1 MSSKII
7 DNLVSSAKNG
17 SAEAFGELYEIYSK
31 DMFRFAYYYLGS
43 YSLAEDCVSECVCL
57 AFQKMGSL
65 RKASAFKSWLFK
77 ILHNCCNNAL
87 REKIMSEG
95 NVEYSSVPDFYHEE
109 DTVSEKLSLK
119 EALAQLSD
127 EEREIVILHY
137 AQGYTSKEIAEIL
150 DMNDSTVRS
159 KIMRSGEKMRRFLQ
173 K

>member
-43 YSLAEDCVSECVCL
+43 YAMAEDCVSECVCL
-57 AFQKMGSL
+57 AFQKIGSL
-65 RKASAFKSWLFK
+65 RKSSSFKSWLFK
-77 ILHNCCNNAL
+77 ILHNCCNNAM
-87 REKIMSEG
+87 REKILSTG
-95 NVEYSSVPDFYHEE
+95 NVEYTSLTNLASEE
-109 DTVSEKLSLK
+109 DMGEKLSLK
-119 EALAQLSD
+119 EALAALSG

-137 AQGYTSKEIAEIL
+137 CHGYTSKEIGEIL
-150 DMNDSTVRS
+150 EMNDATVRS
-159 KIMRSGEKMRRFLQ
+159 KIMRSGEKMRKFLD

>member
-43 YSLAEDCVSECVCL
+43 YALAEDCVSECVCL
-57 AFQKMGSL
+57 AFQKIGSL
-65 RKASAFKSWLFK
+65 RKSSSFKSCLFK
-77 ILHNCCNNAL
+77 ILHNCCNSAM
-87 REKIMSEG
+87 REKILSTG
-95 NVEYSSVPDFYHEE
+95 NVEYTSLTNLASEE
-109 DTVSEKLSLK
+109 DMGEKLSLK
-119 EALAQLSD
+119 EALAALSG

-137 AQGYTSKEIAEIL
+137 CHGYTSKEIGEIL
-150 DMNDSTVRS
+150 EMNDATVRS
-159 KIMRSGEKMRRFLQ
+159 KIMRSGEKMRKFLD

>member
-17 SAEAFGELYEIYSK
+17 SAEAFGELYEIYAK
-31 DMFRFAYYYLGS
+31 DMFRFAFYYLGS
-43 YSLAEDCVSECVCL
+43 ASTAEDCVSECVCL
-57 AFQKMGSL
+57 AFQKIGSL

-87 REKIMSEG
+87 REKILATG
-95 NVEYSSVPDFYHEE
+95 NVEYSSLVDFSAEVE
-109 DTVSEKLSLK
+109 DMSEKLSLR
-119 EALAQLSD
+119 EALAHLSS

-137 AQGYTSKEIAEIL
+137 CHGYTSKEIGEIL
-150 DMNDSTVRS
+150 EMKDATVRS
-159 KIMRSGEKMRRFLQ
+159 KIMRSGEKMRKFLS

>member
-43 YSLAEDCVSECVCL
+43 YAMAEDCVSECVCL
-57 AFQKMGSL
+57 AFQKIGSL
-65 RKASAFKSWLFK
+65 RKSSSFKSWLFK
-77 ILHNCCNNAL
+77 ILHNCCNSAM
-87 REKIMSEG
+87 REKILSTG
-95 NVEYSSVPDFYHEE
+95 NVEYTSLTNLASEE
-109 DTVSEKLSLK
+109 DMGEKLSLK
-119 EALAQLSD
+119 EALAALSG

-137 AQGYTSKEIAEIL
+137 CHGYTSKEIGEIL
-150 DMNDSTVRS
+150 EMNNATVRS
-159 KIMRSGEKMRRFLQ
+159 KIMRSGEKMRKFLD